1 MVKGTSPR
9 PLTNK
14 EQIMSAVST
23 TVLSDL
29 AGFSVE
35 DKTAEQ
41 ILTLM
46 VKKSKQVTEHSIAL
60 SAMAYV
66 LLIDR
71 SYNRKEAADKLEMS
85 EASVSMYAKRG
96 RVLSMS
102 ADKITALKIWNQ
114 IVVLTDKELD
124 DLAAHLVTTEE
135 PAQMVEDVTMRKV
148 VVNRLGENA
157 SPEAVDTLVEGL
169 KASGNTQPRAVRSAV
184 ADVAQAVGV
193 TLPTVKRQTNSPD
206 EAAGKVPTAAG
217 ALATLTKFEQDREAG
232 SEGLGFAIT
241 EEEATALIETAKTAI
256 RTLRRAGRL
265 GQVAEIGIFLNESVE
280 MVEA

>member
-1 MVKGTSPR
+1 
-9 PLTNK
+9 
-14 EQIMSAVST
+14 MSAISS

-29 AGFSVE
+29 AGFQVE

-41 ILTLM
+41 ILTAM

-66 LLIDR
+66 LIIDR
-71 SYNRKEAADKLEMS
+71 SYKAKEAADKLEMS
-85 EASVSMYAKRG
+85 DTAVSMYAKRG
-96 RVLSMS
+96 RVLAMS
-102 ADKITALKIWNQ
+102 ADKITALKVWNQ

-124 DLAAHLVTTEE
+124 DLAAHLVTTNE
-135 PAQMVEDVTMRKV
+135 PAQMVENVTMRKI
-148 VVNRLGENA
+148 VVNRLGDNA
-157 SPEAVDTLVEGL
+157 SPEAVDALVEGL

-193 TLPTVKRQTNSPD
+193 KLPTASRKTNAPE

-217 ALATLTKFEQDREAG
+217 ALATLAKFEADREAG

-241 EEEATALIETAKTAI
+241 EEEASALIEATKTAI

-265 GQVAEIGIFLNESVE
+265 GAIAEIGIFLDESVE

>member
-1 MVKGTSPR
+1 
-9 PLTNK
+9 
-14 EQIMSAVST
+14 MSAVNT

-29 AGFSVE
+29 AGFTVE

-41 ILTLM
+41 ILTAM

-96 RVLSMS
+96 RILAMS

-135 PAQMVEDVTMRKV
+135 PAQMVEDTTMRKV

-157 SPEAVDTLVEGL
+157 SPEAVDTLIEGL

-193 TLPTVKRQTNSPD
+193 KLPEIKRKTNTPD
-206 EAAGKVPTAAG
+206 EAAGKVPTPEG
-217 ALATLTKFEQDREAG
+217 ALATLTKFEADREQG
-232 SEGLGFAIT
+232 SEGIEFALSQREEGALGLI
-241 EEEATALIETAKTAI
+241 ALCAI
-256 RTLRRAGRL
+256 RTLRRAGKFETM
-265 GQVAEIGIFLNESVE
+265 ADIGIFLEESLE
-280 MVEA
+280 MIEA

>member
-1 MVKGTSPR
+1 MVEGTSPR
-9 PLTNK
+9 PPTRRK
-14 EQIMSAVST
+14 KMSAVNT
-23 TVLSDL
+23 NTLSDL
-29 AGFSVE
+29 AGFQVE
-35 DKTAEQ
+35 EKTAEQ
-41 ILTLM
+41 ILTAM

-96 RVLSMS
+96 RVLAMS

-114 IVVLTDKELD
+114 IVVLTDKELE
-124 DLAAHLVTTEE
+124 DLAAHLVTTQE
-135 PAQMVEDVTMRKV
+135 PAQMVEDTTMRKV

-169 KASGNTQPRAVRSAV
+169 KASGNTQPRAVRAAV

-193 TLPTVKRQTNSPD
+193 KLPTPSRKTNAPEES
-206 EAAGKVPTAAG
+206 AGKVPTVNG
-217 ALATLTKFEQDREAG
+217 ALDTLTKFAKDRAEG
-232 SEGLGFAIT
+232 SEGIDFEVT
-241 EEEATALIETAKTAI
+241 DEEADALVCTAYLAI
-256 RTLRRAGRL
+256 RTLRQANRFESL
-265 GQVAEIGIFLNESVE
+265 AEIGIFLEESVE
-280 MVEA
+280 MIKV